1 MGTEESKFRLCCLV
15 VQSATSCSYAIE
27 DGLPDGGEV
36 TSVLTARYRSCCA
49 HVNFDVSIGIN
60 ECDCAWRAGEKLK
73 ANAVAIKTLIGF
85 EKKVPRTVPDEVG
98 HKAAEDS
105 STSRATWKSNKK
117 SGCYW
122 RGRLIPLK
130 LGFCESRQEREHH
143 IVLLLLGTVGVLEPI
158 RWRDFSKD
166 KQTHQKLGEII
177 F

>member
-1 MGTEESKFRLCCLV
+1 MLNVTAPVFLFLGECGRVLLELLSRLVGRGRRGRGGRGVGTEESKFRLCRLV

-36 TSVLTARYRSCCA
+36 TSILTEGYRSCCTY
-49 HVNFDVSIGIN
+49 VDFDVSVGIN
-60 ECDCAWRAGEKLK
+60 ECDCARRVVDKLK

-105 STSRATWKSNKK
+105 STSRTTWKSNKK

-122 RGRLIPLK
+122 RGHSILLK
-130 LGFCESRQEREHH
+130 LSF
-143 IVLLLLGTVGVLEPI
+143 
-158 RWRDFSKD
+158 
-166 KQTHQKLGEII
+166 
-177 F
+177 